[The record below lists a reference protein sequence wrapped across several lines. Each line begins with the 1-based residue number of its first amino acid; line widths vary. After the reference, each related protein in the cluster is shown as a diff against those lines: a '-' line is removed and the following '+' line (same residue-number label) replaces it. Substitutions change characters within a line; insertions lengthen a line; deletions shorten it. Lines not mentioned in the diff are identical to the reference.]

1 MEIGNLPEKI
11 QSNDDPRAWK
21 KNGDTDRDEANIAY
35 RRTRRFKEQRDEQ
48 YNNYSEKSLLE
59 SLAEEWISDLEE
71 RLVEITA
78 AEQNKE

>member
-11 QSNDDPRAWK
+11 QSNDDPRVWK

-59 SLAEEWISDLEE
+59 SLSEE
-71 RLVEITA
+71 
-78 AEQNKE
+78 

>member
-59 SLAEEWISDLEE
+59 SLAEE
-71 RLVEITA
+71 
-78 AEQNKE
+78 

>member
-48 YNNYSEKSLLE
+48 YNNYSEK
-59 SLAEEWISDLEE
+59 
-71 RLVEITA
+71 
-78 AEQNKE
+78 

>member
-11 QSNDDPRAWK
+11 QSNDHKDDPRTWK
-21 KNGDTDRDEANIAY
+21 KNGDTNRDEANIAS

-48 YNNYSEKSLLE
+48 
-59 SLAEEWISDLEE
+59 LAEEWISELEE
-71 RLVEITA
+71 RLVEITT

>member
-11 QSNDDPRAWK
+11 QSNDDPRTWK

-48 YNNYSEKSLLE
+48 YNNYSEK
-59 SLAEEWISDLEE
+59 
-71 RLVEITA
+71 
-78 AEQNKE
+78 